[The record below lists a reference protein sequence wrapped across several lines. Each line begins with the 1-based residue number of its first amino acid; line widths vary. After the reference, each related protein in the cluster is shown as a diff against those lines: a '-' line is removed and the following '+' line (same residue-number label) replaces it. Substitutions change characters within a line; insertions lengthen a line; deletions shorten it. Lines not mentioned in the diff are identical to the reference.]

1 MSQSK
6 EIFSWDHLWFI
17 LMGCIVFSN
26 LSSIITMQ
34 IMHFPFSFNE
44 MLLAPFVLLL
54 WNKFK
59 LFTLGGKLPLIII
72 VVVTLILIALAWG
85 YFPLYPI
92 ISNARAWFY
101 LFIGYFA
108 FKNRNE
114 ITSDDLLFTSLGM
127 LIGWALSALYNIFF
141 VMSNLTTMELNEKS
155 VEATGVMMC
164 IPIYFAMAFTKKSKL
179 WLLLGLALILFI
191 CLFGGQRRIMVVSAV
206 SVLVAFIFSLR
217 RNKSA
222 ITRYVIIGGV
232 VVTVF
237 IALLP
242 LAEAYIMDLSPM
254 LHHRIFVR
262 TEVLF
267 TGGME
272 ETGDDI
278 RSNNIKLFFE
288 NILEYSVPRGFVSL
302 RTDIDKG
309 TGIFNDLPFLM
320 LSWIYSWPLVLYFIS
335 TFLIK
340 MRANYKLY
348 VAHGQDE
355 SIIAAT
361 CLVVMF
367 VLLFL
372 EGTYLTY
379 AESAVFTGAM
389 LGLSSR
395 FAKRRHLLVK

>member
-1 MSQSK
+1 MSQR
-6 EIFSWDHLWFI
+6 EILFSWDNLWLI

-34 IMHFPFSFNE
+34 IMHLPFSFNE

-54 WNKFK
+54 WNRFK
-59 LFTLGGKLPLIII
+59 SFTLGGKFPLIICI
-72 VVVTLILIALAWG
+72 VVVLILIALAWG
-85 YFPLYPI
+85 YFPFYPI

-108 FKNRNE
+108 FKNRNK
-114 ITSDDLLFTSLGM
+114 ITSDDLLFASLGM

-141 VMSNLTTMELNEKS
+141 VMPNLTTMELNEKS

-164 IPIYFAMAFTKKSKL
+164 IPIYFAMAFTKKGKL
-179 WLLLGLALILFI
+179 WLLLGLTLILFI

-206 SVLVAFIFSLR
+206 SVLAAFILSLR

-222 ITRYVIIGGV
+222 IKRYVIIGGV
-232 VVTVF
+232 VVAVF

-242 LAEAYIMDLSPM
+242 LAEAYIKDLSPM

-267 TGGME
+267 TGGVE

-288 NILEYSVPRGFVSL
+288 NILEYSFPRGLVSL
-302 RTDIDKG
+302 RTGIDKG

-320 LSWIYSWPLVLYFIS
+320 LSWIYGWPITFFFV
-335 TFLIK
+335 TVFLIRLK
-340 MRANYKLY
+340 ENISLY
-348 VAHGQDE
+348 AKYGKDE
-355 SIIAAT
+355 SIIAAS

-367 VLLFL
+367 ILLFL

-379 AESAVFTGAM
+379 AESAVVTGAM
-389 LGLSSR
+389 LGRATRYSK
-395 FAKRRHLLVK
+395 KRNIILA